1 MTNTEYKIDEEGNLV
16 KKAPRDFPNFFTF
29 LGIGILLSQVFS
41 EPLLGEPSEPIMF
54 AVGVSIIAISFSKNS
69 S

>member
-16 KKAPRDFPNFFTF
+16 EKAPRDFPNFFTF
-29 LGIGILLSQVFS
+29 FGIGILLLQVFS
-41 EPLLGEPSEPIMF
+41 EPLLGEPPEPFLFFIG
-54 AVGVSIIAISFSKNS
+54 AAIIVISFSKKS